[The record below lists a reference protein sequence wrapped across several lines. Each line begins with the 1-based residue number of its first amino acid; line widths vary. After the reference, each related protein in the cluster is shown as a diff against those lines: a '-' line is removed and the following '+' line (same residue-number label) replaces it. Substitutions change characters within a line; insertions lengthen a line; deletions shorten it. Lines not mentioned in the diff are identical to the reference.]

1 MFFFQSRKSIFSSG
15 TFISVSLVET
25 DIRDCKFTQFLENN
39 HILWPKSLTLVLEK
53 PEKYAVFMAL
63 CFAKF
68 QIMPLLSPDNQDNT
82 SIASVSTRET
92 DIFVYKMSTNFVRY
106 YESRSEMRR
115 RMALLARSTE
125 AVSRVW
131 R

>member
-1 MFFFQSRKSIFSSG
+1 MLILYTK
-15 TFISVSLVET
+15 ISVSLVET

-53 PEKYAVFMAL
+53 PEKDAVFMAL

-92 DIFVYKMSTNFVRY
+92 DIKVPEEKIDFRD
-106 YESRSEMRR
+106 
-115 RMALLARSTE
+115 
-125 AVSRVW
+125 
-131 R
+131 